1 MGCAKSRSE
10 REMEDELAQ
19 LATFANPFRKP
30 RLVQA
35 AFTWLISGYSRL
47 SSSSISEH
55 MSEMIVLESR
65 QYSAHSRTIESA
77 VHFRT

>member
-1 MGCAKSRSE
+1 MARAKSRSE
-10 REMEDELAQ
+10 GEMEDELAQ
-19 LATFANPFRKP
+19 LATFANSFRKL
-30 RLVQA
+30 RLIQA
-35 AFTWLISGYSRL
+35 AFAWLISGYSRR
-47 SSSSISEH
+47 SSSSINEH